1 MNKKLG
7 FRGQDSSWMIQN
19 YFWVVFPN
27 SVSVKTEASV

>member
-27 SVSVKTEASV
+27 IVSVETEAIV

>member
-1 MNKKLG
+1 MAKKLG

-27 SVSVKTEASV
+27 SVSVETEASV